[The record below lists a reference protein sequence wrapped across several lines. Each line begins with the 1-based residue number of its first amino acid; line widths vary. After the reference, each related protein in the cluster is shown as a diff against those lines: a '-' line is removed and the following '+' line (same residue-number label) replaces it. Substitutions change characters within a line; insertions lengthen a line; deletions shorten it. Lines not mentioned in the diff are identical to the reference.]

1 MNYYDSEYFTYKNNM
16 LYCEDVPV
24 ISILEKEGSPTYIYS
39 KKYFI
44 DRYNEF
50 HNAFKEINHI
60 IFYASKC
67 NFNISVIKT
76 FAGQGAG
83 IDVNSG
89 GELYRALKAGVKPE
103 KMLFSGV
110 GKTEEEIQMGLEHD
124 LLLLKAESTDEI
136 MQINKIA
143 GKLGKTARVAIRVNP
158 NVDAKTHPYI
168 STGLSENKF
177 GINARDAVNVFMEL
191 SALKNIE
198 FTGIDMHIG
207 SQITTIDPFAEA
219 VDKLAEVFLK
229 LKEKGLKLKH
239 FDIGGGMG
247 VKYHDNNPFAMSE
260 LAAAVIPTFKKLDCQ
275 VFFEPGRYLTANGA
289 ILATKVL
296 NTKMNGQK
304 NFIIVDGAMTDLIRP
319 SFYGAYHHIEPVEIK
334 EDRADIIA
342 DIVGPVCES
351 SDFLAKGREISAAKA
366 GDYLAVMSAGA
377 YSMVMA
383 SNYNGRRRPAEI
395 MVDGSRYD
403 VVRKRETY
411 EDLVA
416 NEILI

>member
-1 MNYYDSEYFTYKNNM
+1 MKYYDSDYFTYKGNN
-16 LYCEDVPV
+16 LFCEDVPV
-24 ISILEKEGSPTYIYS
+24 ASIIESVGTPTYIYS
-39 KKYFI
+39 KKFFT

-50 HNAFKEINHI
+50 TQAFKDINHV
-60 IFYASKC
+60 IFYAAKC

-76 FAGQGAG
+76 FADLGSG

-89 GELYRALKAGVKPE
+89 GELYRALKAGVKPT
-103 KMLFSGV
+103 KLLFSGV
-110 GKTEEEIQMGLEHD
+110 GKTGEEIKMGLEND

-136 MQINKIA
+136 LQINNIA
-143 GKLGKTARVAIRVNP
+143 GKLGKIARVAIRVNP

-177 GINARDAVNVFMEL
+177 GINSDDAIKIFTEL
-191 SALKNIE
+191 SSLKNIE

-207 SQITTIDPFAEA
+207 SQVTTIDPFAEA
-219 VDKLAEVFLK
+219 VEKLAEVFLK

-247 VKYHDNNPFAMSE
+247 VKYHDHNSFTISEFAE
-260 LAAAVIPTFKKLDCQ
+260 AIIPTLKKLDCK

-289 ILATKVL
+289 ILTTKVL
-296 NTKMNGQK
+296 NTKKNGIK
-304 NFIIVDGAMTDLIRP
+304 NFIIVDSAMTDLIRP
-319 SFYGAYHHIEPVEIK
+319 SFYGSYHHIQPVEIK
-334 EDRADIIA
+334 NDREDIIA

-351 SDFLAKGREISAAKA
+351 SDFLAKGREISSAKA
-366 GDYLAVMSAGA
+366 GDYFAVMSAGA

-383 SNYNGRRRPAEI
+383 SNYNGRRRPPEI
-395 MVDGSRYD
+395 MVEGSRFD
-403 VVRKRETY
+403 IIRKRETY

-416 NEILI
+416 NEILL

>member
-1 MNYYDSEYFTYKNNM
+1 MNYYDSEYFTYKNNQ

-24 ISILEKEGSPTYIYS
+24 ASIIENEGTATYIYS
-39 KKYFI
+39 KKYFT

-50 HNAFKEINHI
+50 SSAFRDINHT
-60 IFYASKC
+60 IFYAAKC

-76 FAGQGAG
+76 FADLGSG

-110 GKTEEEIQMGLEHD
+110 GKTEDEIKMGLTND
-124 LLLLKAESTDEI
+124 LLLLKAESVDEI
-136 MQINKIA
+136 HQIDKIA
-143 GKLGKTARVAIRVNP
+143 GTLGKIARLAIRVNP

-177 GINARDAVNVFMEL
+177 GINSEDAINIFTEL
-191 SALKNIE
+191 SSLKNIE

-219 VDKLAEVFLK
+219 VEKLAEVFLK
-229 LKEKGLKLKH
+229 LKEKGLKLTH

-260 LAAAVIPTFKKLDCQ
+260 LAAAVIPTFKKLNCQ

-296 NTKMNGQK
+296 NTKKNGQK
-304 NFIIVDGAMTDLIRP
+304 NFVIVDSAMTDLIRP
-319 SFYGAYHHIEPVEIK
+319 SFYGAYHHIQPVEIK
-334 EDRADIIA
+334 KDRQDIVADV
-342 DIVGPVCES
+342 VGPVCES
-351 SDFLAKGREISAAKA
+351 SDFLAKGREISEAKA

-395 MVDGSRYD
+395 LVDGNKYN
-403 VVRKRETY
+403 VIRKRESY

-416 NEILI
+416 NELLV